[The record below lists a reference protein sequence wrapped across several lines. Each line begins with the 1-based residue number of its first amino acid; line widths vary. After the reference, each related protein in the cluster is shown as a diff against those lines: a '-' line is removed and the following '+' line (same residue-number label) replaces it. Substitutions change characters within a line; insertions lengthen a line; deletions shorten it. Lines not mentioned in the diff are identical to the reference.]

1 MPKPAPP
8 GLDALDLQLLTLLEE
23 DGRMA
28 LSALA
33 RRVRRSRSA
42 IQERV
47 QRLERSGHIAG
58 YTIRR
63 GGGPVGVRAYL
74 LVSGSA
80 AAHERMVATLKS
92 FPEVR
97 VCDSVSGTVD
107 IVLQI
112 HAGDIASVER
122 VCKAVGAVPGVE
134 RSITLFVMDERLR
147 PASPGR

>member
-1 MPKPAPP
+1 MPKPPLP
-8 GLDALDLQLLTLLEE
+8 ELDALDLELLTLLEE
-23 DGRMA
+23 DGRLA
-28 LSALA
+28 VSELA

-74 LVSGSA
+74 LVGGSA

-107 IVLQI
+107 
-112 HAGDIASVER
+112 R
-122 VCKAVGAVPGVE
+122 AVAVNGAIYVMGGFVTRNGVRQGFSGVPY
-134 RSITLFVMDERLR
+134 
-147 PASPGR
+147 

>member
-1 MPKPAPP
+1 
-8 GLDALDLQLLTLLEE
+8 
-23 DGRMA
+23 MA

-63 GGGPVGVRAYL
+63 GGPAGVRAYL

-147 PASPGR
+147 PG